1 MSEEA
6 KEILFLNQNT
16 NNDVNDVIYEFT
28 KTYNIRN
35 IEESND
41 ETYLYLTLRQFQ
53 MEEVA
58 TVKIPR
64 NLSNNI
70 EVGSNYEFTFQ
81 YNYPTVE
88 LKESTIEEIFEK
100 CNLVAINYTDKVGLE
115 QTQESEIP
123 QN

>member
-1 MSEEA
+1 MGEH
-6 KEILFLNQNT
+6 
-16 NNDVNDVIYEFT
+16 
-28 KTYNIRN
+28 
-35 IEESND
+35 
-41 ETYLYLTLRQFQ
+41 
-53 MEEVA
+53 
-58 TVKIPR
+58 VKIPR